1 MTIWRVRIACWIP
14 RAINILSE
22 HVRLIA
28 FPVQQWLHEGT
39 SMLRYT
45 YIVYIVING
54 TVCSLRGTDWI
65 FTYVS
70 SKSPQNLER
79 WDIHSHEWK
88 RSENGWMERQKAM
101 EYGSRKASS
110 DVLKPHYIYI
120 YIYIYIYKFSS
131 YRFPSVGIIVYQRP
145 SLNSIYMFRLPKE
158 QSGTAWE
165 PAKQQYRLRNQEV
178 LDTKCCHFFQ
188 PSKR

>member
-1 MTIWRVRIACWIP
+1 MT
-14 RAINILSE
+14 SE

-39 SMLRYT
+39 SMLHYT
-45 YIVYIVING
+45 YIVFIVIG
-54 TVCSLRGTDWI
+54 RIQRVHCEVRTESLRMFPANSGLI
-65 FTYVS
+65 GFPLSVS
-70 SKSPQNLER
+70 L
-79 WDIHSHEWK
+79 
-88 RSENGWMERQKAM
+88 
-101 EYGSRKASS
+101 
-110 DVLKPHYIYI
+110 
-120 YIYIYIYKFSS
+120 
-131 YRFPSVGIIVYQRP
+131 YQRP
-145 SLNSIYMFRLPKE
+145 SLNSIYVFPLPEE